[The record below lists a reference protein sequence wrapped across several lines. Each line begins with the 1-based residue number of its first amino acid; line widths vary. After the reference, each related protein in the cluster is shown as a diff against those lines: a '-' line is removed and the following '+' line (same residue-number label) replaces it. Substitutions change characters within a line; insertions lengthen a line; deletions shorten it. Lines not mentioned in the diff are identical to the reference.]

1 MNFKDSNTLQ
11 IGISSETSPH
21 SNRTQQRPGSWVA
34 TTTTSWGQ
42 ILPWSSSCSSETVSD
57 GAILLFFSSLLLCNY
72 LSILDQDLLFLLLHG
87 GRELGFWGGGL
98 RSPRPWEK
106 LEISCTITWVPD
118 WFFESIGFL
127 SICCSGNHVIPSDMS
142 FPYGWFCCRTLL
154 QQNCHVTD
162 RRD

>member
-21 SNRTQQRPGSWVA
+21 SNRTIRIWWTNLLEDRDRKQTQQRPGSWGA

-72 LSILDQDLLFLLLHG
+72 LLFLLLHG
-87 GRELGFWGGGL
+87 GRELGFLGWWAQESQTL
-98 RSPRPWEK
+98 REAWKHWLSEFWEFPAQSH
-106 LEISCTITWVPD
+106 EFQID
-118 WFFESIGFL
+118 FL
-127 SICCSGNHVIPSDMS
+127 KALDCENCSIC
-142 FPYGWFCCRTLL
+142 L
-154 QQNCHVTD
+154 
-162 RRD
+162 